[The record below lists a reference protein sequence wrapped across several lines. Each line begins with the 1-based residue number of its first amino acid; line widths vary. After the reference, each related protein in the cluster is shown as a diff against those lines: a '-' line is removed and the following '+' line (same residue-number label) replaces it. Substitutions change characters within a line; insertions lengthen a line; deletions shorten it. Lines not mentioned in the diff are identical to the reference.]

1 MSDLQKGRLKRSM
14 GLLGTTGVG
23 VGAIVGGGI
32 LALAG
37 AAFASTGPSATIAFA
52 ANGVIA
58 FLTALSYAEM
68 AAAFPESG
76 GTYTFSKK
84 VLAAPASFMVGWVVW
99 FASVVASVLYAL
111 GFAYFAAAGME
122 RIFQIVHLT
131 VPFSV
136 MSRAGIAILA
146 AAATTAYSVSLIRTT
161 SGGGQWAT
169 WGKVAVFLII
179 IGAGLLVMLIR
190 PPVHGLGSRFRPF
203 FVHGPLG
210 LFKAMGYSFIAL
222 QGFDLIAAV
231 AGEVKD
237 PERNIPRGMLFSLG
251 IALAIY
257 IPLLLVV
264 NTVGVPPGQNI
275 VAMSMARPDTIIAD
289 AVRNYLGPF
298 GYWLVITAAIL
309 AMLSAL
315 RANLMA
321 ASRVALSM
329 AVDRTLPRAIARISD
344 AHNTPTHA
352 IVLTLVMVAATLLF
366 ISDLA
371 VAGAAASLI
380 FLVSFALTHW
390 TAILARKRVGSGA
403 LPFLAPWFPAA
414 QVAGGAACVALA
426 VFQGIQVPSAGMVC
440 ALWLGVGL
448 VLYLVFF
455 AQRAQIVDASSAA
468 ANPQLLLL
476 RGRSPLVLVP
486 IANPANAQFMV
497 FLATAMAP
505 PSIGRVL
512 LLSVVSQSGD
522 WIAGIPP
529 RQLHNSQTVLKDA
542 LTASFSLG
550 LKPEALITVAS
561 RPWLEI
567 IRVAR
572 VYRCESLLIGL
583 SDLDQKS
590 AIHDLEKLMSR
601 VASDVVVLRAKTG
614 WDISQIKHVL
624 VPVGGR
630 GRQDL
635 LRARILGSLHHMGI
649 KEITFLLILPENT
662 PEETLPRTRKWLQH
676 LAEDEQAA
684 GSHIEVIRSDRPV
697 QEIVRHAAETDLMIL
712 GLQRKGRRRKVFG
725 EVVLQIA
732 RSTSCGLILVNRKE

>member
-1 MSDLQKGRLKRSM
+1 M
-14 GLLGTTGVG
+14 GLAGTTGVG

-37 AAFASTGPSATIAFA
+37 AAFASTGPSAVLAFA

-58 FLTALSYAEM
+58 LLTALSYAEM

-84 VLAAPASFMVGWVVW
+84 VLSAPAAFVVGWVVW

-111 GFAYFAAAGME
+111 GFAYFAAAGLD
-122 RIFQIVHLT
+122 RIFEIAQLS
-131 VPFSV
+131 VPFSL
-136 MSRAGIAILA
+136 MSRAGIALLA
-146 AAATTAYSVSLIRTT
+146 TGATVGYSLSLIRSS

-169 WGKVAVFLII
+169 WGKVGVFLVI
-179 IGAGLLVMLIR
+179 IGAGLLVLLFR
-190 PPVHGLGSRFRPF
+190 PPVDGLGSRFTPF
-203 FVHGPLG
+203 FVHGPIG

-264 NTVGVPPGQNI
+264 NAVGVLPGQGI
-275 VAMSMARPDTIIAD
+275 AAMSMANPDTLIAE
-289 AVRNYLGPF
+289 AVRNYLGPL
-298 GYWLVITAAIL
+298 GYWLVIAAAVL

-321 ASRVALSM
+321 ASRVALTM
-329 AVDRTLPRAIARISD
+329 AVDRTLPRIIGRIGTS
-344 AHNTPTHA
+344 HNTPIYA
-352 IVLTLVMVAATLLF
+352 IVLTLVMVAGILVF
-366 ISDLA
+366 IRDLA

-390 TAILARKRVGSGA
+390 TAILARKRVGGEA
-403 LPFLAPWFPAA
+403 LPFLAPLFPVP
-414 QVAGGAACVALA
+414 QVAGGVACVALA
-426 VFQGIQVPSAGMVC
+426 VFQGTQVPSAGAVC
-440 ALWLGVGL
+440 ALWLGGGL
-448 VLYLVFF
+448 ALYLIFF

-468 ANPQLLLL
+468 VNPELLLL

-486 IANPANAQFMV
+486 IANPANAPFMV
-497 FLATAMAP
+497 ALANAMAP
-505 PSIGRVL
+505 PAVGRVL
-512 LLSVVSQSGD
+512 LLSVVRQPD
-522 WIAGIPP
+522 DRMAGPP
-529 RQLHNSQTVLKDA
+529 PQVLQNTQAAVKDA

-550 LKPEALITVAS
+550 LKPEALITIA
-561 RPWLEI
+561 PQAWTEI

-572 VYRCESLLIGL
+572 VHRCESLLIGL
-583 SDLDQKS
+583 SDLNHTS
-590 AIHDLEKLMSR
+590 AIRDLEKLMSQ
-601 VASDVVVLRAKTG
+601 VASDVVVLRAKRE
-614 WDISQIKHVL
+614 WDLSQVKRVL

-630 GRQDL
+630 GQQDL

-649 KEITFLLILPENT
+649 EEVTFLLVLPENT
-662 PEETLPRTRKWLQH
+662 PEETLPRSRRWLQD
-676 LAEDEQAA
+676 LAEDEHAA
-684 GSHIEVIRSDRPV
+684 GARIVVVRSNQPV
-697 QEIVRHAAETDLMIL
+697 EEIVRHAADTDLMIL
-712 GLQRKGRRRKVFG
+712 GLQRQGRHRKVFG

-732 RSTSCGLILVNRKE
+732 RRTSCGLILVNRKG